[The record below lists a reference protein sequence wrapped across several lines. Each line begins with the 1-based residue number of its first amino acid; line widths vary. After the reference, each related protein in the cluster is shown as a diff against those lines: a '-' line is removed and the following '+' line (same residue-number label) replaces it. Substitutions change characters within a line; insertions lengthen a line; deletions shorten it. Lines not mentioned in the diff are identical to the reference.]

1 MERFE
6 QCHVS
11 RSTEKNLECPPCFG
25 HGAYGRL
32 YVVCW
37 RQANVEFWS
46 CLLPKIHNS
55 NLNTHTQTYTH
66 CSYLLR
72 EKEIQIDLCEYI
84 RITVYIWLHI
94 VCVFKENYKFPNDVL
109 QHEHVRM
116 SDSRKIVVYSLSFWG
131 GKIIT
136 QNFFKCTIGTTCVTL
151 LVVVSGEIVS
161 EHFEER
167 MFTNMRKYLVRKD
180 LNCNFDKSRLIVM
193 DLVGIV
199 NIYTMYSLESLI
211 VLDYLCT
218 WNFWQMSYILTTI

>member
-1 MERFE
+1 MPRLSFNW
-6 QCHVS
+6 
-11 RSTEKNLECPPCFG
+11 KNLECPPCFG

-84 RITVYIWLHI
+84 RITVYIWSHI

-109 QHEHVRM
+109 QHKHVRM
-116 SDSRKIVVYSLSFWG
+116 SDSRKIVVYSLFLGWENNHTKLFQMHDRNNLRYFVG
-131 GKIIT
+131 G
-136 QNFFKCTIGTTCVTL
+136 
-151 LVVVSGEIVS
+151 
-161 EHFEER
+161 R
-167 MFTNMRKYLVRKD
+167 
-180 LNCNFDKSRLIVM
+180 
-193 DLVGIV
+193 
-199 NIYTMYSLESLI
+199 
-211 VLDYLCT
+211 
-218 WNFWQMSYILTTI
+218 